1 MFENQ
6 DHSPEP
12 RLRVSETTEEERDV
26 LTVWAEKLVA
36 TDSGVQYTQ
45 RQQESIRRRKKTEI
59 EAR

>member
-6 DHSPEP
+6 DHSPKP
-12 RLRVSETTEEERDV
+12 RLRVSETTKEERVV
-26 LTVWAEKLVA
+26 LTVWGDKLVA

-45 RQQESIRRRKKTEI
+45 RQQESIRRSKKTEI